1 MAYSPEQSD
10 YDYVQNSF
18 AINRKKSTH
27 APSYVP
33 SIYQSNAW
41 PIALVTQQRS
51 TNASQMDPDLVFA
64 TLVVHIGETH
74 QCPCTPMHHWCFQM
88 IQESKCH
95 RLSLARNLYVVAH
108 VASLALSLSHQDL
121 GS

>member
-64 TLVVHIGETH
+64 TLLVYIRETYQSY
-74 QCPCTPMHHWCFQM
+74 QCPCIIIDVFKW
-88 IQESKCH
+88 S
-95 RLSLARNLYVVAH
+95 RNPNATD
-108 VASLALSLSHQDL
+108 SH
-121 GS
+121 